1 MQWLETK
8 IPPPVVMVL
17 LGVAAFGTAHFLPA
31 LSFEL
36 PLRTRVAV
44 ALAVVGLALNILP
57 KLAFQRV
64 GTSVNPLRPASV
76 THLVTSG
83 IYRYTRNPMY
93 LGHSVILLG
102 WALHLHNVA
111 ALMAVPAFMLYITRF
126 QIQPEERYLSVRFPD
141 AYAAF
146 CRQASRWL

>member
-1 MQWLETK
+1 M
-8 IPPPVVMVL
+8 L
-17 LGVAAFGTAHFLPA
+17 LFGIAAFGAARLLPT

-36 PLRTRVAV
+36 PLHSPVAFALVV
-44 ALAVVGLALNILP
+44 AGLALNILP
-57 KLAFQRV
+57 KLAFQRF
-64 GTSVNPLRPASV
+64 GTTVNPLKPSSA

-102 WALHLHNVA
+102 WALHLHNA
-111 ALMAVPAFMLYITRF
+111 AAPMAVPAFMLYITRF
-126 QIQPEERYLSVRFPD
+126 QIRPEERYLSVRFPD

-146 CRQASRWL
+146 RRQVPRWL